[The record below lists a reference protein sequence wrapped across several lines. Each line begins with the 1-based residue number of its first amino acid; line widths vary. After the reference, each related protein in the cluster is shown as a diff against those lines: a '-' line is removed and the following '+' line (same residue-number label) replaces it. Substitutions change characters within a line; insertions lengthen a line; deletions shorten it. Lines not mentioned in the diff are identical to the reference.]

1 MAINWIFIDED
12 GTKHATNAQGTF
24 DDPEVEEMR
33 QTSLTAMRADGISED
48 ADAEC
53 YVLRNPPPQI
63 EIALQA
69 LSALQELR
77 ALTKDAQRRNAA
89 QFN

>member
-1 MAINWIFIDED
+1 MLNWIFIDEY
-12 GTKHATNAQGTF
+12 GTKHATNAQGKF

-33 QTSLTAMRADGISED
+33 QTSLAAMLSDGISED
-48 ADAEC
+48 ANADC
-53 YVLRNPPPQI
+53 YVLRDAPPQI
-63 EIALQA
+63 EIALLA